1 MMTIVSIINVLVTYL
16 FQVNFYIG
24 ITIPINTVIIIIL
37 INDVDADDDEM
48 MVMTMMMVLLIMK
61 DFIEMSL
68 WYWIASK
75 IRKHQILLCGDPYH
89 LYSSVYNPW
98 AYTTSYWVIGK
109 RLYPG
114 ELITGLKSVSR
125 QAT

>member
-1 MMTIVSIINVLVTYL
+1 MMTISSIINVLVTYF

-24 ITIPINTVIIIIL
+24 ITTPINTVIIIIL

-68 WYWIASK
+68 WY
-75 IRKHQILLCGDPYH
+75 
-89 LYSSVYNPW
+89 
-98 AYTTSYWVIGK
+98 
-109 RLYPG
+109 
-114 ELITGLKSVSR
+114 
-125 QAT
+125 

>member
-1 MMTIVSIINVLVTYL
+1 MMTLLSIINVLVTYL

-24 ITIPINTVIIIIL
+24 ITTPVIITIL

-68 WYWIASK
+68 WY
-75 IRKHQILLCGDPYH
+75 
-89 LYSSVYNPW
+89 
-98 AYTTSYWVIGK
+98 
-109 RLYPG
+109 
-114 ELITGLKSVSR
+114 
-125 QAT
+125 